1 VDLKNWGASFE
12 EVHSTFACDTLD
24 FAHDDV
30 FHRAVDVAAP
40 APLVYRW
47 LCQLRVA
54 PYSYDLID
62 NFGRRS
68 PPHLIPGLAAL
79 QVGQRV
85 MIVFRIAGFNDGHD
99 LTLRLGSR
107 FGAKIMGD
115 FAGTYRVRAV
125 SAKAARIV
133 ARVYVKYP
141 GGAYGRVL
149 RRLMPFFDFVMFR
162 KQLLTLRR
170 YAERDASAGAPIPD

>member
-1 VDLKNWGASFE
+1 MDLKNWGASFE
-12 EVHSTFACDTLD
+12 EVRSTFACDTLD

-47 LCQLRVA
+47 LCQLRIA

-68 PPHLIPGLAAL
+68 PPRLTRGLSAL
-79 QVGQRV
+79 QAGQRV
-85 MIVFRIAGFNDGHD
+85 MIIFRIVGFNVGRD
-99 LTLRLGSR
+99 LTLRLASR
-107 FGAKIMGD
+107 VAATVMGD
-115 FAGTYRVRAV
+115 FAGTYRVRAISPTTARLV
-125 SAKAARIV
+125 ARI
-133 ARVYVKYP
+133 YVKYP
-141 GGAYGRVL
+141 RGPYGRVL
-149 RRLMPFFDFVMFR
+149 RRVMPFFDFVMFR

-170 YAERDASAGAPIPD
+170 YAERDAAAGTPVPE